1 MKVIP
6 SRIGSLMKEVFANN
20 DYILSVN
27 VNKLDA
33 VSSINDAGNSGDA
46 KYTYKLFVGYNHEE
60 ECISEFFAGA
70 DVLRGGGGA
79 AIGTSVIAD
88 SVRLGMKMPIIGSAT
103 DNASDVIKSFV
114 KYMQV
119 FYLRYC

>member
-1 MKVIP
+1 M
-6 SRIGSLMKEVFANN
+6 FANN
-20 DYILSVN
+20 DYILSVH

-33 VSSINDAGNSGDA
+33 CSSSNDAGNSGDLHF
-46 KYTYKLFVGYNHEE
+46 TYKILTGYDHSED
-60 ECISEFFAGA
+60 CILEFFAGA

-79 AIGTSVIAD
+79 AIGAFVIAD
-88 SVRLGMKMPIIGSAT
+88 SIRLGIKVPFISSAT

-119 FYLRYC
+119 IYMFYD